1 MCGGCGVCVLAGGRV
16 CVYKALGSRGVI
28 FLKQRPQESLL
39 QTGMLDLSGAARTDW
54 LAQGDTERPGETVG
68 EHLK

>member
-1 MCGGCGVCVLAGGRV
+1 MVGGRV

-28 FLKQRPQESLL
+28 FLKQRPPRESF
-39 QTGMLDLSGAARTDW
+39 TNWHARSEW
-54 LAQGDTERPGETVG
+54 CSKNQLAGTGDTERPGETVG